1 MLSSSKFMILVFP
14 FCLCIRAKER
24 HWLLWQPWS
33 GLQECHQ
40 WHAWPLQPNPAII
53 MPSFSSIEFKQP
65 SLGTLWFFA
74 ILDGLNPDTYP
85 DGRIWLFGFNPYFF
99 EHNSLSMRST
109 SKSLGLQGC
118 AQMGFLVLFIMPL
131 LGSSV
136 AIEIP
141 GSMKITTFANSVSFT
156 GLNKTLSC
164 LILTQALRVLEAPSY
179 RA

>member
-1 MLSSSKFMILVFP
+1 
-14 FCLCIRAKER
+14 
-24 HWLLWQPWS
+24 
-33 GLQECHQ
+33 
-40 WHAWPLQPNPAII
+40 
-53 MPSFSSIEFKQP
+53 
-65 SLGTLWFFA
+65 
-74 ILDGLNPDTYP
+74 
-85 DGRIWLFGFNPYFF
+85 
-99 EHNSLSMRST
+99 MRST

-179 RA
+179 STLGH